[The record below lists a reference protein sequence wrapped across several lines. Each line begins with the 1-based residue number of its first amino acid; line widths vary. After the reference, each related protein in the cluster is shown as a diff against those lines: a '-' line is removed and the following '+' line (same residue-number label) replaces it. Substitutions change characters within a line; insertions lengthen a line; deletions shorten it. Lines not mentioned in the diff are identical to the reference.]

1 MLRTPLFDEHQALGA
16 AFTDFGGWEMPVR
29 YGSDLEEHHA
39 VRNSAGLFDI
49 SHMGEIR
56 IKGEA
61 AELLDYAL
69 VSKLSAM
76 KNGKAKYTMIC
87 NADGKVIDDL
97 IVYRIEED
105 EYLVV
110 ANAGNRHAV
119 LVQLLDAAEHF
130 DVEVRDESD
139 QWVLLALQGPKAT
152 AVLNEFV
159 DIDLDPLSYYSIASG
174 KIAQTEVLLAR
185 TGYTGE
191 DGFEIFIPDNEALPI
206 FEELAAREEVRVCGL
221 AARDTLRLEA
231 GMPLYGHELTLDVN
245 PYEANLGRVVAGDKG
260 DFVGKVA
267 LEGLKEQNTW
277 RLYGLRGEGRRAA
290 RAEYEIYLPG
300 GENPIGQV
308 TSGALSPTL
317 GYPVAMAYL
326 DGSLELEIGSK
337 LEADVRGTR
346 VDYEV
351 VELPFYRR

>member
-1 MLRTPLFDEHQALGA
+1 
-16 AFTDFGGWEMPVR
+16 
-29 YGSDLEEHHA
+29 
-39 VRNSAGLFDI
+39 
-49 SHMGEIR
+49 
-56 IKGEA
+56 
-61 AELLDYAL
+61 
-69 VSKLSAM
+69 
-76 KNGKAKYTMIC
+76 
-87 NADGKVIDDL
+87 VIDDL
-97 IVYRIEED
+97 IVYRIQTD
-105 EYLVV
+105 EYLIV

-119 LVQLLDAAEHF
+119 LVQLLNAAEHF
-130 DVEVRDESD
+130 EVEVTDESE

-152 AVLNEFV
+152 SVLNEFV
-159 DIDLDPLSYYSIASG
+159 DIDLEPLPYYSIASG
-174 KIAQTEVLLAR
+174 KIGQTEVLLAR

-191 DGFEIFIPDNEALPI
+191 DGFEIFIPDNEALKI
-206 FEELAAREEVRVCGL
+206 FRALAVREEVRVCGL

-245 PYEANLGRVVAGDKG
+245 PFEAGLGRVVALDKD

-267 LEGLKEQNTW
+267 LEELKTQKKW
-277 RLYGLRGEGRRAA
+277 KLYGLKGEGKRAA

-317 GYPVAMAYL
+317 GYPVALAYL

-346 VDYEV
+346 IGYEV